1 MPMVGS
7 HDPTSLSLM
16 MLSVCVSLATRNTCM
31 LCCKCRAQAI
41 EAMLQSFCEDC
52 ERNDGSAMHPYYM
65 PPAFKKIILEAAD
78 RQKTGSRLTGAI
90 MQIGQA
96 VKHVVQKAIEP
107 VGGYL
112 RRLVTNWSDRPR
124 PGGYRSVKQQL
135 PQK

>member
-1 MPMVGS
+1 
-7 HDPTSLSLM
+7 
-16 MLSVCVSLATRNTCM
+16 
-31 LCCKCRAQAI
+31 
-41 EAMLQSFCEDC
+41 MLQSFCEDC

-65 PPAFKKIILEAAD
+65 PPAFKKVILEAAD

-96 VKHVVQKAIEP
+96 VRHVVQKAVEP